1 MEIFTIS
8 SFFIEKVNPNI
19 IITFIDNNPEF
30 YKLKKFFQDKKTIFI
45 QNGIRGYDNDVFG
58 LFEKN
63 LIDTNQFHVDEMFVW
78 NEKTGSNYSKFIK
91 GQYNVIGSL
100 KNNSIKTNQS
110 SKGLNFF
117 LFLNIEIKKI
127 LEKILLGMLILKQ
140 KKKVVPYLYSF
151 AERRNILLSICSN
164 TFNYNEEKIL
174 LQI

>member
-8 SFFIEKVNPNI
+8 SFFYKKVNPNF

-63 LIDTNQFHVDEMFVW
+63 LIDKNQFHVDEMFVW

-100 KNNSIKTNQS
+100 KNNRIKTNQS
-110 SKGLNFF
+110 SKRFKF
-117 LFLNIEIKKI
+117 LFISEYRNKKDFGKI
-127 LEKILLGMLILKQ
+127 LIGMIIFKH
-140 KKKVVPYLYSF
+140 KKK
-151 AERRNILLSICSN
+151 
-164 TFNYNEEKIL
+164 
-174 LQI
+174 